1 MCTAISSKGARHLFG
16 RTLDLEFSYGE
27 SVTVTPRDFSFKYI
41 YESTPPRRLAMIGT
55 AHLSDGVPLY
65 YDAVNEAGIAAAAL
79 RFPELAVYHGFTQ
92 GKHNVA
98 SFELIPW
105 LLGQCGSLKDARSL
119 LERTNVT
126 PHSFSESLT
135 ATPLH
140 WLISDK
146 SASIAVEPTENG
158 LVIYDAPFGVLTN
171 APEFPVHSEN
181 AERYLSEKRLPGE
194 FCSQARFVRA
204 AYANLHTQKGQTE
217 AEQISGFFHV
227 LDSVSQPKGCSLSS
241 DGKPVCT
248 VYASCADTQSGD
260 YYFTTYGCRR
270 IRRVS
275 LTDAAKQSS
284 SLSVFPMDAQEDI
297 LNLNSH
303 GQG

>member
-1 MCTAISSKGARHLFG
+1 MCTAISSTGACHLFG

-27 SVTVTPRDFSFKYI
+27 SVITTPRDFAFKYI
-41 YESTPPRRLAMIGT
+41 YENMPSRRLAMIGT

-65 YDAVNEAGIAAAAL
+65 YDAANEAGLAAAAL
-79 RFPELAVYHGFTQ
+79 RFPELAVYHNFTQ

-105 LLGQCGSLKDARSL
+105 LLGQCSSLKEARKL

-126 PHSFSESLT
+126 PHSFSEKLT

-146 SASIAVEPTENG
+146 SGSIAAEPTENG
-158 LVIYDAPFGVLTN
+158 LMIYDALFGVLTN
-171 APEFPVHSEN
+171 APEFPFHTDN
-181 AERYLSEKRLPGE
+181 AEKYLREKKLPGE

-204 AYANLHTQKGQTE
+204 VYANSHTQKGETKE
-217 AEQISGFFHV
+217 EQISGFFHV
-227 LDSVSQPKGCSLSS
+227 MESVSQPKGCSLTK
-241 DGKPVCT
+241 DKKPICT
-248 VYASCADTQSGD
+248 VYTSCADTQNGD
-260 YYFTTYGCRR
+260 YYFTTYSCRR

-275 LTDAAKQSS
+275 LTDTAKQSNA
-284 SLSVFPMDAQEDI
+284 LSVFPMDAQEDI
-297 LNLNSH
+297 LNLNSDN
-303 GQG
+303 